1 MSDKI
6 PPRKNRT
13 PPEHAPPG
21 TLTRDLS
28 SIAATGWR
36 TWRCHCLP
44 RFESS
49 TEQLR
54 LVLLGTILMCF
65 AILALMD
72 PVLNAPIPGYVAG
85 SPALFGGMA
94 LCIAILRLGRPGSH
108 LDWIAVGFIYVVLGM
123 LLSANPMLQTTAGF
137 LSFCLL
143 LLAIVSIRISIFLAL
158 GMSDKAALWPVLAAL
173 SGTLCILVVVV
184 ARMLGVN
191 VIPDL
196 ILGLDLM
203 VAGFAT
209 VGFAKAQRERTR

>member
-1 MSDKI
+1 MSDET

-13 PPEHAPPG
+13 PEHGPPG
-21 TLTRDLS
+21 THTPGLS

-36 TWRCHCLP
+36 IWRCHSIP
-44 RFESS
+44 SFETS

-65 AILALMD
+65 AVLALMD
-72 PVLNAPIPGYVAG
+72 PVLDAPIPGYVEG

-94 LCIAILRLGRPGSH
+94 LCVAILRLGRPGSH
-108 LDWIAVGFIYVVLGM
+108 LDWIVVGLIYVALGM
-123 LLSANPMLQTTAGF
+123 LLNANPMLQTTFGF

-143 LLAIVSIRISIFLAL
+143 LFAIVSIRVSIFLAL
-158 GMSDKAALWPVLAAL
+158 GMSDKAALWPLLAAL
-173 SGTLCILVVVV
+173 SGTLCILVIVIARVLGMNV
-184 ARMLGVN
+184 A
-191 VIPDL
+191 PDL